1 MNGRP
6 GSAAAAGAVLALL
19 VDAVLHR
26 ANLGEV
32 TRWQRPNHRGASVS
46 LLSGPA
52 LAVAATATSGLP
64 PAAAAAA
71 GLGAAAIG
79 RYDDAVGGAG
89 GVGGAAGARGLRG
102 HGAALRQGR
111 VTTGSVKVLG
121 VGGAG
126 LLASVLLPGR
136 RPVADVVL
144 DAGLVAGAANLVNL
158 FDLRPGRALKVV
170 VLGSAVLG
178 LPGPAG
184 AAAALLPADLRE
196 HSMLG
201 DAGANAHGA
210 LLGLA
215 VACRVRSR
223 RRRTAVLGALVAL
236 TAASEVVSFSRVI
249 DACPPLRWLDRLGRL
264 P

>member
-26 ANLGEV
+26 ATRGEV
-32 TRWQRPNHRGASVS
+32 TRWQRRNHRGASVS

-52 LAVAATATSGLP
+52 LAAAATATSGLP

-71 GLGAAAIG
+71 GLGAAAMG
-79 RYDDAVGGAG
+79 RYDDVAG
-89 GVGGAAGARGLRG
+89 GVGGGAGARGLRG